1 MPLGNRVFS
10 PVSPLCKTR
19 SFLLSPLT
27 GPVLQT
33 YHERSWH
40 NSVPTAFNSASLQTA
55 EKRAPSLRPT
65 VPQTAPS
72 SSARIKA
79 MLHLT
84 FPGSR
89 SNSPGAA
96 CTLRAHRT
104 EWQHKGSHGPW
115 WLSSPARDSRSLRWG
130 RCDKS
135 ACRLPAGNGSK
146 VRAGDHDKRNPNNRR
161 VGKRWPYSLTFPNP
175 PSPHNLSKLVSAVYT
190 HNPDSRKR
198 QLKPLL

>member
-1 MPLGNRVFS
+1 MPKSKRLRPHAHRKRAQVTARSRCFSCKEKLFVLPAHSQHREALTLCLGHFLLMPLENRVFS

-19 SFLLSPLT
+19 SLLLSPLT

-55 EKRAPSLRPT
+55 EKRAPSLRPK

-96 CTLRAHRT
+96 CTLRARRT

-115 WLSSPARDSRSLRWG
+115 WLSSPARDSRSLR
-130 RCDKS
+130 
-135 ACRLPAGNGSK
+135 
-146 VRAGDHDKRNPNNRR
+146 
-161 VGKRWPYSLTFPNP
+161 
-175 PSPHNLSKLVSAVYT
+175 
-190 HNPDSRKR
+190 
-198 QLKPLL
+198 